1 MKYLLIMFAVITL
14 PYLLGRVLF
23 VFMDIEMNESGPIVA
38 FMWLTTL
45 YLILPIS
52 YQFINKIKINYNCFA

>member
-1 MKYLLIMFAVITL
+1 MKYLLIVFAVITL

-38 FMWLTTL
+38 FM
-45 YLILPIS
+45 
-52 YQFINKIKINYNCFA
+52 